1 MSAVTLAVLL
11 LGVPLAVA
19 GALLVRDSAIQ
30 EAQRRADSLGRTVE
44 RRLAAGQEIDDELLE
59 AQVGREGDFPAQVIV
74 LTPEASLRAG
84 DAGPGPTYRA
94 ETSTSNGASVQ
105 VLVPRSAVAAGAVR
119 VVGVV
124 VGVAAIAVAAGVA
137 LALVQARRLAAPLD
151 ELARAAQRLGSGE
164 TRLRPLRTGVEE
176 VDLVASELSRS
187 ADRVAARLAAEREF
201 ATDVSHQLRTP
212 LTALS
217 MRLEEIVT
225 SSDSTDVQHEARI
238 ALEQIERLV
247 AVVDEL
253 LVRTRRDDTG
263 VAATVLLDEVLT
275 QQREEWLPSFA
286 TAGRV
291 LDVKAPA
298 GLRLRASPGGL
309 GQVLATLLE
318 NSLVHGA
325 GTTTVRA
332 RRSATSLVIEVS
344 DEGPGVPDELG
355 SRVFERNVSG
365 VSSTGLGLAV
375 ARDLVSADGGRLELL
390 SNRPP
395 LFAVFLPAGSA
406 QLGEDQPA
414 VRPEPEHRPE
424 HEPHDVR

>member
-1 MSAVTLAVLL
+1 MLAVLL
-11 LGVPLAVA
+11 LGIPLAVA

-30 EAQRRADSLGRTVE
+30 EAQRRADSLARTVE
-44 RRLAAGQEIDDELLE
+44 RRLVAGQEIDDELLE
-59 AQVGREGDFPAQVIV
+59 SGVGREGEFPAQVIV
-74 LTPEASLRAG
+74 LTPEAALGAG
-84 DAGPGPTYRA
+84 DAVDGPAYRA
-94 ETSTSNGASVQ
+94 ETSTPSGASVQ
-105 VLVPRSAVAAGAVR
+105 VLVPRSAVTAGAVR
-119 VVGVV
+119 AVGLV
-124 VGVAAIAVAAGVA
+124 VGVAVIAVAAGVA

-151 ELARAAQRLGSGE
+151 ELARGAQRLGSGD
-164 TRLRPLRTGVEE
+164 TRFRPLRTGVEE

-187 ADRVAARLAAEREF
+187 ADRMAARLAAEREF
-201 ATDVSHQLRTP
+201 AADVSHQLRTP

-217 MRLEEIVT
+217 MRLEEIEA
-225 SSDSTDVQHEARI
+225 SSDSADVQQEARI

-253 LVRTRRDDTG
+253 LVRTRRNHNGDSSG
-263 VAATVLLDEVLT
+263 ARTVSLDEVLT
-275 QQREEWLPSFA
+275 QQSEEWLPSFTA
-286 TAGRV
+286 AGRV
-291 LDVKAPA
+291 LDVQAPP

-325 GTTTVRA
+325 GTTSVRA

-365 VSSTGLGLAV
+365 VSGTGLGLAV

-390 SNRPP
+390 SHRPP
-395 LFAVFLPAGSA
+395 LFAVFLSTGSA

-424 HEPHDVR
+424 HEPYDVR